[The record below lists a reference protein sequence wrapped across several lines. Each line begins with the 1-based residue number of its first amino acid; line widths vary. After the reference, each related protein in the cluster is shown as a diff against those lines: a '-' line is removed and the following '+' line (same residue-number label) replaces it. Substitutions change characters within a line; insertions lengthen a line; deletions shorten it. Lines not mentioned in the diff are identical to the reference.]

1 MAPESSAAAEE
12 RMLGQMQ
19 EKERSHGW
27 DNEEKRVEKS
37 SAGMQDA
44 EDVPSSEM
52 VLYNKPAEAPTE
64 EELDDD
70 VFEVDLGEM
79 EETKNKWWA
88 IARYY
93 SSKAYNV
100 RGLFMLEFNSEKLF
114 KYVTNGGPW
123 KRKGDALIVVPYD
136 GWSKPSEVCIESISL
151 WVRIHDMPPAMIRNE
166 ALVKWLGE
174 KLGRI
179 IQVGGAVKNYL
190 RLKIDMP
197 LAEPL
202 KPKLKIKPKGRP
214 VMEFDVKYEGV
225 PHFCFECGRIGHD
238 DRECPDE
245 GLNGDNRFGT
255 DLRASPQKAFE
266 VRNFTIPVATPSAAK
281 ALNFSGSQ
289 RDRVLSTGSWSKR
302 PNNEKRRQPESGS
315 GGPTV
320 NEEGDVKKQPVAVPP
335 EISNELAK
343 CVSNMKVDD
352 EKSLSTSRNG
362 RANREFV
369 SLGSLTPYSDC
380 SNFDNTLKHEVMSPL
395 AVKLPMLQHPGPK
408 GRTAVKKVVIKA
420 AIGESIKSLQNNGL
434 LIENKDME
442 GRIPREEIAVFLI
455 TLWKNWTDR
464 NTLTHGGT
472 FSQVGSV
479 TNLNLLCSNV
489 LNIQKLKPD
498 DSKGKS
504 PMFPIAK
511 WSNMPIILETD
522 CKHCVLAM
530 SWPEGGRSHL
540 AAILQDINDLRRS
553 LIKVKV
559 VSVKRDQNVIAHEL
573 AKYARQ
579 EYSSAVWLAGVPSA
593 LEQSVI
599 AETNP

>member
-1 MAPESSAAAEE
+1 MPPDVYFGISFLQMPRENPVMSLSTEGPLDTENEINVPIRPVYLEDIFAE
-12 RMLGQMQ
+12 
-19 EKERSHGW
+19 
-27 DNEEKRVEKS
+27 
-37 SAGMQDA
+37 
-44 EDVPSSEM
+44 PSSDRQEH
-52 VLYNKPAEAPTE
+52 VSCAIKSTEAPTE

-79 EETKNKWWA
+79 EEETKNKWWA

-100 RGLFMLEFNSEKLF
+100 RGLFAEMSRHWGLTEQIQAKNLNLNRFMLEFNSEKLF

-123 KRKGDALIVVPYD
+123 KHKGDALIVVPYD

-166 ALVKWLGE
+166 ALVKWA
-174 KLGRI
+174 
-179 IQVGGAVKNYL
+179 GAVKNYL

-202 KPKLKIKPKGRP
+202 KPKLKPKGRP

-225 PHFCFECGRIGHD
+225 PHFCFECGRIIHD

-281 ALNFSGSQ
+281 ALNFRGSQ
-289 RDRVLSTGSWSKR
+289 RDRVLSAGSWSHR
-302 PNNEKRRQPESGS
+302 PNNEKRRQPEVGS

-335 EISNELAK
+335 EIGNELAK
-343 CVSNMKVDD
+343 CVSGMKVDD

-362 RANREFV
+362 WANREFV

-380 SNFDNTLKHEVMSPL
+380 SNFDNTSKHEVMSPL

-408 GRTAVKKVVIKA
+408 GRTAVKKVAVKA
-420 AIGESIKSLQNNGL
+420 AIGESIKSLQNNGM

-442 GRIPREEIAVFLI
+442 GVDGRTDGDEKRHDQVEE
-455 TLWKNWTDR
+455 T
-464 NTLTHGGT
+464 
-472 FSQVGSV
+472 
-479 TNLNLLCSNV
+479 
-489 LNIQKLKPD
+489 
-498 DSKGKS
+498 
-504 PMFPIAK
+504 
-511 WSNMPIILETD
+511 
-522 CKHCVLAM
+522 
-530 SWPEGGRSHL
+530 
-540 AAILQDINDLRRS
+540 
-553 LIKVKV
+553 
-559 VSVKRDQNVIAHEL
+559 L
-573 AKYARQ
+573 AKRSRTSEATAMDANNLVGAQGEPHQ
-579 EYSSAVWLAGVPSA
+579 E
-593 LEQSVI
+593 Q
-599 AETNP
+599 

>member
-1 MAPESSAAAEE
+1 MAPVSSAAAKA
-12 RMLGQMQ
+12 RRLAQMQ
-19 EKERSHGW
+19 EKERSHAG
-27 DNEEKRVEKS
+27 DNAEKRVEKS
-37 SAGMQDA
+37 SAGLQDA

-52 VLYNKPAEAPTE
+52 VLYNKPAEAPME

-100 RGLFMLEFNSEKLF
+100 RGLFAEMSRHWGLTEEIQAKNLNLNRFMLEFNSEKLF
-114 KYVTNGGPW
+114 KYV
-123 KRKGDALIVVPYD
+123 
-136 GWSKPSEVCIESISL
+136 
-151 WVRIHDMPPAMIRNE
+151 
-166 ALVKWLGE
+166 GE
-174 KLGRI
+174 
-179 IQVGGAVKNYL
+179 AVKNYL

-255 DLRASPQKAFE
+255 DLRASPQKTFE

-289 RDRVLSTGSWSKR
+289 RDRVLSAGSWPHR
-302 PNNEKRRQPESGS
+302 PNNEKRRQLEAGS

-320 NEEGDVKKQPVAVPP
+320 NQEADVKKLPVAVPP

-343 CVSNMKVDD
+343 CVSDMKVDD
-352 EKSLSTSRNG
+352 EKSLSTSRRNG
-362 RANREFV
+362 WANREFV
-369 SLGSLTPYSDC
+369 SLGSLTPFSDC
-380 SNFDNTLKHEVMSPL
+380 SDFDNTWKHDVMSPL
-395 AVKLPMLQHPGPK
+395 AVKPPMLQQPGPK
-408 GRTAVKKVVIKA
+408 GRTAVKKVAVKA

-442 GRIPREEIAVFLI
+442 GVDGRTDGDEKGQDRVWTKKATGSANQTSQPRWIPPEEGWVKI
-455 TLWKNWTDR
+455 
-464 NTLTHGGT
+464 
-472 FSQVGSV
+472 
-479 TNLNLLCSNV
+479 NV
-489 LNIQKLKPD
+489 D
-498 DSKGKS
+498 AS
-504 PMFPIAK
+504 FF
-511 WSNMPIILETD
+511 
-522 CKHCVLAM
+522 
-530 SWPEGGRSHL
+530 
-540 AAILQDINDLRRS
+540 
-553 LIKVKV
+553 
-559 VSVKRDQNVIAHEL
+559 
-573 AKYARQ
+573 
-579 EYSSAVWLAGVPSA
+579 
-593 LEQSVI
+593 EQSGQASAALDFTQIFSV
-599 AETNP
+599 